1 MISLEAI
8 YLQIA
13 FSQPDLFSIQVK
25 YKGDSIYKVIAR
37 DTHGS
42 KLYKYT
48 FRSNMEI
55 ATGFIAAGAVSEFL
69 SRDAKDLRAYCG
81 RMTVLPLSLD
91 RTQVAFEGNSNA
103 LCQQNSSGYW
113 DHNHYD
119 YLREK
124 NNTPIPCSPMITA
137 EAFNNNSPTLQVA
150 NILKDSGTSTD
161 TDIESG
167 SDEDVFY
174 RVNKPHEKFTPTDIH
189 NSLIR
194 VHKDIDTKLI
204 VLAELCEKIA
214 ETIMFTGKTTHT
226 SIDTL
231 VESVFN
237 SNREVRQRIIEN
249 NTVRIGIIQSM
260 IQSLE
265 KKIMEKF
272 ENPLFIKGHNGDSIE
287 VATLDTGNP
296 LPVEGI
302 QNASWTED
310 SRPIKEQMESAT
322 QKVLNDTGYVP
333 TQRFP
338 CDHPLRP
345 ILNANGFYLRPLCY
359 VDFVSDSLEK
369 IVIPEAVCFSDTNR
383 EDIYD
388 ICNDFKEQFKFD
400 PNCTD
405 VQSLEW
411 FLSKYRDRIS
421 QPEVSK
427 ILCLSPYDS
436 DELNH
441 EGISWYLLSR
451 WNDVT
456 YIGHRGI
463 EFNYALVIDSIN
475 SPKSKQLIRD
485 GQMIDPFLFPEKP
498 AGFSEGPED
507 SGESLEDS
515 KQ

>member
-25 YKGDSIYKVIAR
+25 YKGDHSYKVVAR

-42 KLYKYT
+42 KLHKYI
-48 FRSNMEI
+48 FRSNIEL
-55 ATGFIAAGAVSEFL
+55 ATGYIAAGTISEFL
-69 SRDAKDLRAYCG
+69 SRDAKDFRAYCG
-81 RMTVLPLSLD
+81 RMTILPLSPD
-91 RTQVAFEGNSNA
+91 RTQVAFEGHFNA
-103 LCQQNSSGYW
+103 LCQQNASGYW
-113 DHNHYD
+113 DHDHYD
-119 YLREK
+119 YLREE
-124 NNTPIPCSPMITA
+124 NNTPIPCGPMVLA
-137 EAFNNNSPTLQVA
+137 ENNSPTLTG
-150 NILKDSGTSTD
+150 DSDASMD

-174 RVNKPHEKFTPTDIH
+174 RVNKPQEDFTPTDIY
-189 NSLIR
+189 NLLNN
-194 VHKDIDTKLI
+194 KFNATDAKLI
-204 VLAELCEKIA
+204 VLAELLEKIA
-214 ETIMFTGKTTHT
+214 ETIMSTGKTTYT

-237 SNREVRQRIIEN
+237 SNKEVRQCIIEN
-249 NTVRIGIIQSM
+249 NTVRIGAIQSM

-265 KKIMEKF
+265 SKVMGKLNKL

-287 VATLDTGNP
+287 VATLDTGN
-296 LPVEGI
+296 
-302 QNASWTED
+302 
-310 SRPIKEQMESAT
+310 
-322 QKVLNDTGYVP
+322 VP

-338 CDHPLRP
+338 CDQPLRP

-369 IVIPEAVCFSDTNR
+369 IVIPEAVCFSDAVR
-383 EDIYD
+383 EDIFD
-388 ICNDFKEQFKFD
+388 ICNDFKHFKFEFD
-400 PNCTD
+400 PNHTD
-405 VQSLEW
+405 IQSLER
-411 FLSKYRDRIS
+411 FLRRYRDDIG

-451 WNDVT
+451 WDSAT

-463 EFNYALVIDSIN
+463 EFSYALVIDSIN

-485 GQMIDPFLFPEKP
+485 GQMIDPLLFPEKP
-498 AGFSEGPED
+498 AGFSEGPENF
-507 SGESLEDS
+507 GESSE
-515 KQ
+515 